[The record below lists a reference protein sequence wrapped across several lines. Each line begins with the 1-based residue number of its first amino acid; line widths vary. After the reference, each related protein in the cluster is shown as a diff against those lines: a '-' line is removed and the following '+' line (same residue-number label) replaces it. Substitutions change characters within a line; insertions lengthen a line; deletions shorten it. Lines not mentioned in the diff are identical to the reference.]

1 MSMAT
6 LDLPPAKVILLAVQA
21 AIRADIRTLHALLAT
36 HPKTLHDLILRILL
50 TYLPES
56 LDSSEYVQLLIEY
69 DSGHVS
75 GNETII
81 DTTPLEGL
89 SNAAASKKVRKLRLL
104 SLRMDQTHDDA
115 PEDPLILFLLH
126 RAYRIDQQT
135 GLIAQ
140 LPQLLAPFLERSDY
154 LRDWVLATVL
164 PLLRRNYEYHPAETE
179 TQSIEWFESL
189 GTVEAVDFLFS
200 KTMRTDNGNEPK
212 DSTLARDL
220 RCLAG
225 PWLYGNNQWKRRKVS
240 LSAMGAQTV
249 VPLKGAVPSQ
259 GSQYHDW
266 DAVFAWIINQN
277 PASYIAVSDAIE
289 QWGGAADVDLGSY
302 GDPDVM
308 LSQED
313 RRQINERYGS
323 CALTASF
330 RMPGDSTPALSEA
343 HRILRNVVTRL
354 KLPSISSL
362 ETAAGRL
369 TPVPDLSDD
378 GKPVREHIEE
388 LLSFLKNDEQE
399 FSAPTQAAVDL
410 LQALITSSYLLL
422 KAGAHTSIEK
432 TGSMLHNQP
441 ESYQHIVLKEYLNK
455 LGGSAGADDKLW
467 VNARKEVLWLHDWG
481 KPPSSEG
488 ATTQRGRG
496 VLGQIRRGAVEREI
510 LTTLLTHGRYATA
523 RSLYEKSPESPL
535 SKEELSSTVLAS
547 AMHAFNNANNPNK
560 TRGGVKK
567 CLDILNA
574 FPDTF
579 RSSLPRERII
589 HLSDAANHFAN
600 YRLVL
605 NSGEPYRPSVIHTH
619 GDPIALV
626 EKVLAQNTRTYTDID
641 NFLSFGEKIVLAGLT
656 VRDLEGRSKMSPE
669 QIDEQMAISRWRIT
683 SMCIDAALSENDFET
698 AYSYVV
704 NRLPSIG
711 GDAYAKPPP
720 PSSPAPLP
728 KASAVAHP
736 PLKVLDNWS
745 WKAAFQTGKYRLNAY
760 TLKPSHVGNSSANP
774 EIRHLE
780 QRMECLSQALL
791 IAPPPALQE
800 ILNVFRR
807 CEEELDAKI
816 RQDAEQE
823 DAWDDQ
829 GDDKSMPGRFGVE
842 PPPVTLSRASAPMSS
857 AKSRTGAEA
866 PMSLLDLT
874 RASAAQAQRS
884 IAALT
889 SVKGGGGGGAGGG
902 VREKG
907 GWTGGGNAS
916 MEEAEDGVKQSTVRK
931 RDQLRSAAMSTMIG
945 GIGWV
950 IGAQTPVDK
959 DDEDEGRGG

>member
-1 MSMAT
+1 MSMAN

-21 AIRADIRTLHALLAT
+21 AIRADIRTLRALLAA

-75 GNETII
+75 ANETSI
-81 DTTPLEGL
+81 DTSPIEGL
-89 SNAAASKKVRKLRLL
+89 SNAAASKNVRKLRLL
-104 SLRMDQTHDDA
+104 SLRMDQAHHDA

-126 RAYRIDQQT
+126 RSYRIDQQT

-140 LPQLLAPFLERSDY
+140 LPELLAPFLERSDY

-164 PLLRRNYEYHPAETE
+164 PLLRRNYEYHATETE
-179 TQSIEWFESL
+179 TQPIEWFEGL

-200 KTMRTDNGNEPK
+200 KTMRSNNGNESN

-240 LSAMGAQTV
+240 LSEMGAQTV

-277 PASYIAVSDAIE
+277 PASYIAVSDAIDE
-289 QWGGAADVDLGSY
+289 WGGASDVDLGGY
-302 GDPDVM
+302 GDPDALV
-308 LSQED
+308 SEED
-313 RRQINERYGS
+313 RRQINERYGH
-323 CALTASF
+323 CALTTAF
-330 RMPGDSTPALSEA
+330 RMPGDSIPALSQA
-343 HRILRNVVTRL
+343 YRILRNVVTRL
-354 KLPSISSL
+354 KMPSISSL
-362 ETAAGRL
+362 EVAAGRL
-369 TPVPDLSDD
+369 APVPELSED
-378 GKPVREHIEE
+378 GKPAREHIKE
-388 LLSFLKNDEQE
+388 LLSLLKNVEQD
-399 FSAPTQAAVDL
+399 FSGPSQSAVDL
-410 LQALITSSYLLL
+410 LQALIISSFLLL
-422 KAGAHTSIEK
+422 KGGAHTSIEK
-432 TGSMLHNQP
+432 TGSMLYNQP
-441 ESYQHIVLKEYLNK
+441 ESYQHTVLKEYLHK

-467 VNARKEVLWLHDWG
+467 VSARKEVLWLHDWG
-481 KPPSSEG
+481 KPPSVEG
-488 ATTQRGRG
+488 ATAQRGRG
-496 VLGQIRRGAVEREI
+496 VLGQIPRDTVEREI
-510 LTTLLTHGRYATA
+510 LTALLTHGRYATA
-523 RSLYEKSPESPL
+523 RSLYEKSGEPPL
-535 SKEELSSTVLAS
+535 PREELSTTVRSA

-579 RSSLPRERII
+579 RDSLSRERII
-589 HLSDAANHFAN
+589 HLADAANYFAN

-605 NSGEPYRPSVIHTH
+605 NSGSPYRPSVIHTH

-626 EKVLAQNTRTYTDID
+626 EKVLAQNTSTYTDID
-641 NFLSFGEKIVLAGLT
+641 NFLNFGEKIVLAGLT
-656 VRDLEGRSKMSPE
+656 IRDLEGHSTMAPE
-669 QIDEQMAISRWRIT
+669 QVDEQMAIARWRIT

-704 NRLPSIG
+704 NRLPTIS
-711 GDAYAKPPP
+711 GDAYAP
-720 PSSPAPLP
+720 PSHASDAPIPP
-728 KASAVAHP
+728 KGAIAHP
-736 PLKVLDNWS
+736 PLRVLDNWS
-745 WKAAFQTGKYRLNAY
+745 WKAAFQTGKYRLNQY

-780 QRMECLSQALL
+780 QRMECLSQSLL

-816 RQDAEQE
+816 RQEAEQE
-823 DAWDDQ
+823 EEWDRQ
-829 GDDKSMPGRFGVE
+829 GDDASTMPGRFGVE
-842 PPPVTLSRASAPMSS
+842 EPPVTMARAGATMSS

-889 SVKGGGGGGAGGG
+889 NVKGSGGGG
-902 VREKG
+902 
-907 GWTGGGNAS
+907 
-916 MEEAEDGVKQSTVRK
+916 
-931 RDQLRSAAMSTMIG
+931 
-945 GIGWV
+945 
-950 IGAQTPVDK
+950 
-959 DDEDEGRGG
+959 

>member
-1 MSMAT
+1 MRMAT

-21 AIRADIRTLHALLAT
+21 AIRADIRTLRALLAT
-36 HPKTLHDLILRILL
+36 HPKTLHDLILRIIL

-56 LDSSEYVQLLIEY
+56 LDSPEYVQLLIEY

-75 GNETII
+75 GNEAII
-81 DTTPLEGL
+81 DTTPLDGL

-104 SLRMDQTHDDA
+104 PLRMDQAHHEA

-154 LRDWVLATVL
+154 LRDWVLGTVL
-164 PLLRRNYEYHPAETE
+164 PLLRRDYEYHPTETE
-179 TQSIEWFESL
+179 TQSIEWFEGL

-200 KTMRTDNGNEPK
+200 KTMRTDNGNELN

-240 LSAMGAQTV
+240 LSEMGAQTV

-259 GSQYHDW
+259 GSQYLDW
-266 DAVFAWIINQN
+266 DTVFAWIINQN
-277 PASYIAVSDAIE
+277 SASYIAVSDAIE

-302 GDPDVM
+302 GYADTM

-313 RRQINERYGS
+313 RRQINERYGH

-330 RMPGDSTPALSEA
+330 RMPGDSMSALSEA

-362 ETAAGRL
+362 EVAAGRL
-369 TPVPDLSDD
+369 APVPDLSED
-378 GKPVREHIEE
+378 GKPVREHIEG
-388 LLSFLKNDEQE
+388 LLSLLKNDEQD

-432 TGSMLHNQP
+432 TGSMLYNQP
-441 ESYQHIVLKEYLNK
+441 ESYQHTVLKEYLNK

-467 VNARKEVLWLHDWG
+467 VSARKEVLWLHDWG
-481 KPPSSEG
+481 KPPSVEG

-496 VLGQIRRGAVEREI
+496 VLGQIHRDTVEREI
-510 LTTLLTHGRYATA
+510 LTALLTHGRYATA
-523 RSLYEKSPESPL
+523 RSLYEKSSEPPL
-535 SKEELSSTVLAS
+535 SKEELSSTVRAA

-567 CLDILNA
+567 CLDILSA

-579 RSSLPRERII
+579 RDSLPRERII
-589 HLSDAANHFAN
+589 HLSDAANYFAN

-641 NFLSFGEKIVLAGLT
+641 NFLNFGEKIVLAGLT
-656 VRDLEGRSKMSPE
+656 VRDLEGRSKMAPE
-669 QIDEQMAISRWRIT
+669 QVDEQMAISRWRIT

-704 NRLPSIG
+704 NRLPSIS
-711 GDAYAKPPP
+711 GDAYAKPSRSSIPDPP
-720 PSSPAPLP
+720 P
-728 KASAVAHP
+728 KGAVAQA

-745 WKAAFQTGKYRLNAY
+745 WKAAFQTGKYRLNQY

-816 RQDAEQE
+816 RQEAEQE

-829 GDDKSMPGRFGVE
+829 GDDTSMPGRFGAE

-889 SVKGGGGGGAGGG
+889 NVKGGGAARGGGGGDWSG
-902 VREKG
+902 S
-907 GWTGGGNAS
+907 AS
-916 MEEAEDGVKQSTVRK
+916 TEDLDDGVKQSTVRK

-950 IGAQTPVDK
+950 IGAQTPAENDK
-959 DDEDEGRGG
+959 HEDR

>member
-1 MSMAT
+1 MAT

-21 AIRADIRTLHALLAT
+21 AIRADIRTLRALLAA

-75 GNETII
+75 GNETTI
-81 DTTPLEGL
+81 DATPLDGL

-104 SLRMDQTHDDA
+104 SLRMDQTHRDA

-154 LRDWVLATVL
+154 LRDWMLGTVL
-164 PLLRRNYEYHPAETE
+164 PLLRRDYEYHPKETE
-179 TQSIEWFESL
+179 TQSIEWFEDL

-200 KTMRTDNGNEPK
+200 NTMGTDKGNEPN

-240 LSAMGAQTV
+240 SSEMGAQTV

-266 DAVFAWIINQN
+266 DTVFAWIINQN
-277 PASYIAVSDAIE
+277 PVSYIAVSDAIE
-289 QWGGAADVDLGSY
+289 KWGGAADVDLGSY
-302 GDPDVM
+302 GDSDAM

-313 RRQINERYGS
+313 RHRINERYGH
-323 CALTASF
+323 CALTAAF
-330 RMPGDSTPALSEA
+330 RIPGDSMPALSEA

-362 ETAAGRL
+362 EVAAGRL
-369 TPVPDLSDD
+369 APVPDLSED
-378 GKPVREHIEE
+378 GKPAREYIEE
-388 LLSFLKNDEQE
+388 LLSLLKNDKQD
-399 FSAPTQAAVDL
+399 FSAPTQAAVHL

-432 TGSMLHNQP
+432 TGSMLYNQP
-441 ESYQHIVLKEYLNK
+441 ESYQHIVLREYLNK

-467 VNARKEVLWLHDWG
+467 VTARKEVLWLHDWG
-481 KPPSSEG
+481 KPPSLEG

-496 VLGQIRRGAVEREI
+496 VFGQIRRDTVEKEI
-510 LTTLLTHGRYATA
+510 LTALLTHGRYATA
-523 RSLYEKSPESPL
+523 RSLYEKPSESPL
-535 SKEELSSTVLAS
+535 SKEELSSTVIAS

-567 CLDILNA
+567 CLDILSA

-579 RSSLPRERII
+579 RDSLPRERII

-641 NFLSFGEKIVLAGLT
+641 NFLNFGEKIVLAGLT
-656 VRDLEGRSKMSPE
+656 VRDLEGRSKMTPE
-669 QIDEQMAISRWRIT
+669 QVDEQMAISRWRIT

-704 NRLPSIG
+704 NRLPSIS
-711 GDAYAKPPP
+711 GDAYAKPSL
-720 PSSPAPLP
+720 SSYPDPTP
-728 KASAVAHP
+728 KGAAAQA

-745 WKAAFQTGKYRLNAY
+745 WKAAFQTGKYRLNQY

-816 RQDAEQE
+816 RQEAEQE
-823 DAWDDQ
+823 DEWDNQ
-829 GDDKSMPGRFGVE
+829 GDDTSMPGRFGVE

-884 IAALT
+884 IAALAT
-889 SVKGGGGGGAGGG
+889 VKGGGGGGGVATRGGG
-902 VREKG
+902 QGEWSG
-907 GWTGGGNAS
+907 SAS
-916 MEEAEDGVKQSTVRK
+916 AEDVNDGVKQSTVRK

-950 IGAQTPVDK
+950 IGAQTPAGEDDK
-959 DDEDEGRGG
+959 HEDR

>member
-1 MSMAT
+1 MAT

-21 AIRADIRTLHALLAT
+21 AIRADIRTLRALLAT

-56 LDSSEYVQLLIEY
+56 LDSPEYVQLLIEY
-69 DSGHVS
+69 DSSHVS
-75 GNETII
+75 GNEAII
-81 DTTPLEGL
+81 DTTPLDGL

-104 SLRMDQTHDDA
+104 SLRMDQAHHEA

-154 LRDWVLATVL
+154 LRDWVLGTVL
-164 PLLRRNYEYHPAETE
+164 PLLRRDYEYHPTETE

-200 KTMRTDNGNEPK
+200 KTMRTDNGNELN

-240 LSAMGAQTV
+240 LSEMGAQTV

-259 GSQYHDW
+259 GSQYLDW
-266 DAVFAWIINQN
+266 DTVFAWIINQN
-277 PASYIAVSDAIE
+277 SASYIAVSDAIE

-302 GDPDVM
+302 GDTDTM
-308 LSQED
+308 ISQED
-313 RRQINERYGS
+313 RRQINERYGH

-330 RMPGDSTPALSEA
+330 RMPGDSMPALSEA

-362 ETAAGRL
+362 EVAAGRL
-369 TPVPDLSDD
+369 APVPDLSED

-388 LLSFLKNDEQE
+388 LLSLLKNDEQD

-432 TGSMLHNQP
+432 TGSMLYNQP
-441 ESYQHIVLKEYLNK
+441 ESYQHTVLKEYLNK

-467 VNARKEVLWLHDWG
+467 VSARKEVLWLHDWG
-481 KPPSSEG
+481 KPPSAEG

-496 VLGQIRRGAVEREI
+496 VLGQIHRDTVEREI
-510 LTTLLTHGRYATA
+510 LTALLTHGLFAQMLIHDDR
-523 RSLYEKSPESPL
+523 L
-535 SKEELSSTVLAS
+535 S
-547 AMHAFNNANNPNK
+547 
-560 TRGGVKK
+560 
-567 CLDILNA
+567 A

-579 RSSLPRERII
+579 RDSLPRERII
-589 HLSDAANHFAN
+589 HLSDAANYFAN

-641 NFLSFGEKIVLAGLT
+641 NFLNFGEKIVLAGLT
-656 VRDLEGRSKMSPE
+656 VRDLEGRSKMAPE
-669 QIDEQMAISRWRIT
+669 QVDEQMAISRWRIT

-704 NRLPSIG
+704 NRLPSIS
-711 GDAYAKPPP
+711 GDAYAKPSRSSIPDPP
-720 PSSPAPLP
+720 P
-728 KASAVAHP
+728 KGAVAQA

-745 WKAAFQTGKYRLNAY
+745 WKAAFQTGKYRLNQY
-760 TLKPSHVGNSSANP
+760 TLKPSH
-774 EIRHLE
+774 
-780 QRMECLSQALL
+780 
-791 IAPPPALQE
+791 E

-816 RQDAEQE
+816 RQEAEQE

-829 GDDKSMPGRFGVE
+829 GDDTSMPGRFGAE

-889 SVKGGGGGGAGGG
+889 NVKGGGGGGGGAAQ
-902 VREKG
+902 G
-907 GWTGGGNAS
+907 GRGGDWSGSAS
-916 MEEAEDGVKQSTVRK
+916 TEDLDDGVKQSTVRK

-950 IGAQTPVDK
+950 IGAQTPAEDDK
-959 DDEDEGRGG
+959 HEDR

>member
-1 MSMAT
+1 MAT

-56 LDSSEYVQLLIEY
+56 LDSSEYVQLLVEY
-69 DSGHVS
+69 DSGHIS
-75 GNETII
+75 GDETLI
-81 DTTPLEGL
+81 DTTPIEGL

-115 PEDPLILFLLH
+115 PDDPLILFLLH

-179 TQSIEWFESL
+179 TQSLEWFESL

-200 KTMRTDNGNEPK
+200 KTMRTDNGNELK

-259 GSQYHDW
+259 GSQYQDW

-277 PASYIAVSDAIE
+277 PASYIAVADAIE
-289 QWGGAADVDLGSY
+289 QWGGSADVDLGSY
-302 GDPDVM
+302 GDSDAM

-313 RRQINERYGS
+313 RRQINERYGH

-330 RMPGDSTPALSEA
+330 RMPGDSMPALSEA

-369 TPVPDLSDD
+369 APVPDLSED

-388 LLSFLKNDEQE
+388 LLSFLKNDEQD

-441 ESYQHIVLKEYLNK
+441 ESYQHTVLKEYLNK

-467 VNARKEVLWLHDWG
+467 VSARKEVLWLHDWG

-496 VLGQIRRGAVEREI
+496 VLGQILRGAVEKEI
-510 LTTLLTHGRYATA
+510 LTALLTHGRYATA
-523 RSLYEKSPESPL
+523 RSLYENSPEPPL
-535 SKEELSSTVLAS
+535 SKEELSSTIIAS

-560 TRGGVKK
+560 TRGG
-567 CLDILNA
+567 A
-574 FPDTF
+574 
-579 RSSLPRERII
+579 
-589 HLSDAANHFAN
+589 
-600 YRLVL
+600 
-605 NSGEPYRPSVIHTH
+605 
-619 GDPIALV
+619 
-626 EKVLAQNTRTYTDID
+626 LAQNTRTYTDID
-641 NFLSFGEKIVLAGLT
+641 NFLSFGSKIVLAGLT
-656 VRDLEGRSKMSPE
+656 VRDLEGRSQMSPE
-669 QIDEQMAISRWRIT
+669 QVDEQMAIARWRIT

-704 NRLPSIG
+704 NRLPSIS
-711 GDAYAKPPP
+711 GDAYSKP
-720 PSSPAPLP
+720 PSSSSPPPLP
-728 KASAVAHP
+728 KGGAVAHP
-736 PLKVLDNWS
+736 PLKTLDNYS
-745 WKAAFQTGKYRLNAY
+745 WKAAFQTGKYRLNAH

-816 RQDAEQE
+816 RQEAEQE
-823 DAWDDQ
+823 DAWDEQ
-829 GDDKSMPGRFGVE
+829 GDDTAMPGRFGID
-842 PPPVTLSRASAPMSS
+842 PPPATLSRASAPMSS

-874 RASAAQAQRS
+874 CGSATQAQRS

-889 SVKGGGGGGAGGG
+889 SAQGG
-902 VREKG
+902 
-907 GWTGGGNAS
+907 
-916 MEEAEDGVKQSTVRK
+916 D
-931 RDQLRSAAMSTMIG
+931 
-945 GIGWV
+945 
-950 IGAQTPVDK
+950 
-959 DDEDEGRGG
+959 